1 MVFDVNTFFS
11 TEVSGFNITYGQL
24 TWFLIVLLAS
34 VIVAKLI
41 TMSIKKRVAD
51 RIPKGDLGI
60 LLKLFY
66 YGIIFIG
73 ILIGLPEGYDLSGLL
88 IAGGIASVVI
98 AFASQSVV
106 SNLISGMF
114 LIVERP
120 IKIGDNVGI
129 GDVTGVVEDVRI
141 ISTIIK
147 TFDGIYVRIP
157 NEQVFTT
164 NITNFVSN
172 PARRFNYTIGI
183 RYSDDAD
190 RAIAIIKDVLWD
202 HSYVL
207 KSPGPSVFVDNLGDN
222 SVNITVNI
230 WTPSR
235 VWWDVKTEML
245 WKLKTALEEQGIEVP
260 FPQRTV
266 WFPEGI
272 RAKIERDDDLSV
284 APKQHD

>member
-1 MVFDVNTFFS
+1 MAIDLNVFFET
-11 TEVSGFNITYGQL
+11 NIGGTSLTYGEL
-24 TWFLIVLLAS
+24 TWFLIVLLVA
-34 VIVAKLI
+34 IAIAKLI
-41 TMSIKKRVAD
+41 TMRLKKRIAD
-51 RIPKGDLGI
+51 RIPKNDIGV
-60 LLKLFY
+60 LLKLIYF
-66 YGIIFIG
+66 GIIFIG
-73 ILIGLPEGYDLSGLL
+73 ILVALPEGYDPSGLL
-88 IAGGIASVVI
+88 LAGGIASVVI

-106 SNLISGMF
+106 SNFISGLF

-141 ISTIIK
+141 ISTIIR
-147 TFDGIYVRIP
+147 TFDGVYVRMP

-164 NITNFVSN
+164 NITNFVAN
-172 PARRFNYTIGI
+172 AARRFNYVIGI

-190 RAIAIIKDVLWD
+190 KAIAIIKDVLWE
-202 HSYVL
+202 HPYVL

-235 VWWDVKTEML
+235 VWWEVRTEML
-245 WKLKTALEEQGIEVP
+245 WKLKTSLEEHGIEVP

-272 RAKIERDDDLSV
+272 RAKIDQ
-284 APKQHD
+284 PKGPSFDQHHH